1 MANTMQIRCIS
12 RTERM
17 SPPERITHVGGY
29 ESSQWK
35 MTLDDAIAKIESGE
49 QAFFVQAHRRT
60 VGVIVAVSPSGKK
73 YLKAEADGD
82 QPDSLLRLPG
92 MPRVILVLSA
102 ALASPRTNRATPRL
116 HQAGAPRVRSGVGKI
131 KGRGAATFQN
141 LWRHAPPHDSFHTPA
156 PLRSRF
162 RFWWRWFRF
171 RWRFGF

>member
-1 MANTMQIRCIS
+1 VGNTMQIRCIN

-49 QAFFVQAHRRT
+49 LVFFVQAHRGT

-82 QPDSLLRLPG
+82 QPDSLLRLPEC
-92 MPRVILVLSA
+92 
-102 ALASPRTNRATPRL
+102 
-116 HQAGAPRVRSGVGKI
+116 
-131 KGRGAATFQN
+131 
-141 LWRHAPPHDSFHTPA
+141 PA
-156 PLRSRF
+156 
-162 RFWWRWFRF
+162 
-171 RWRFGF
+171 